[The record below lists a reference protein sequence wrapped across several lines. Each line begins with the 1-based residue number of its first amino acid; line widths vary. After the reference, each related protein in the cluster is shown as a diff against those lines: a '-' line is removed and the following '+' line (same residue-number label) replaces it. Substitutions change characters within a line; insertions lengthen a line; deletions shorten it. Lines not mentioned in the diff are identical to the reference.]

1 MKDAQRQ
8 TETRSGQINLRATPA
23 DVEKF
28 DALAS
33 ELALNRPSALRY
45 LVRKKTRALA
55 APGARLPVWAPAKD
69 GQTKTEQI
77 VLFYKLPE
85 LEELDALAS
94 KIALNRSDTL
104 RYLVDEETRALA
116 ASGGRLLAGTSKRS
130 ARA

>member
-8 TETRSGQINLRATPA
+8 TETRTGQINLRATPT

-28 DALAS
+28 DAVAS

-45 LVRKKTRALA
+45 LVRKKMRALAA
-55 APGARLPVWAPAKD
+55 APGARLPVWAPTKD

-116 ASGGRLLAGTSKRS
+116 ASGARPVATTKRG